1 MKISSSAAAARFRLF
16 LLSINKLKYKAMK
29 EFMQIF
35 VEPFHTKELS
45 RSEKFVLGVVAPAA
59 FVVVVILSHLLP

>member
-1 MKISSSAAAARFRLF
+1 MRFWLF

-35 VEPFHTKELS
+35 VEPFQAKELS
-45 RSEKFVLGVVAPAA
+45 RSEKFVLGIVAPAA
-59 FVVVVILSHLLP
+59 FVTVVILSHLLP